1 MSATI
6 ALGRADRWIEGAGLL
21 GLAVSPLVIGTG
33 LFLIV
38 YPFADPFVLAL
49 PVTALVNAVTAL
61 PFALRILVPRARD
74 VLQAQGR
81 LGMALGMQGL
91 PFARR
96 VLLPRMRA
104 QIGFAA
110 GLTAALSMGDL
121 GVITLF
127 ADPERATLPLQ
138 IYRLMGSYQMDAAA
152 SAALILLILSM
163 LAFWLFDR
171 GGRWHAEA

>member
-1 MSATI
+1 M
-6 ALGRADRWIEGAGLL
+6 
-21 GLAVSPLVIGTG
+21 
-33 LFLIV
+33 
-38 YPFADPFVLAL
+38 
-49 PVTALVNAVTAL
+49 PVTALVNSVTAL

-74 VLQAQGR
+74 VLNTQGR
-81 LGMALGMQGL
+81 LGLSLGMQGMSFGRL
-91 PFARR
+91 

-152 SAALILLILSM
+152 GTALMLLILSM
-163 LAFWLFDR
+163 LAFWIFDR